1 VFVEKPKFDKVE
13 KMGKLAHFRF
23 NKYLIRLMYVI
34 IWMFRVDILL
44 IVLFVGL
51 FRDLGSY
58 DSVY

>member
-1 VFVEKPKFDKVE
+1 
-13 KMGKLAHFRF
+13 
-23 NKYLIRLMYVI
+23 MYVI

-44 IVLFVGL
+44 IVLFVVL

>member
-1 VFVEKPKFDKVE
+1 
-13 KMGKLAHFRF
+13 
-23 NKYLIRLMYVI
+23 MYVI
-34 IWMFRVDILL
+34 IWMFRADILL